1 MTPQIRRNGCAA
13 ALTYLAGTT
22 GAAALEFEPI
32 TPYRPSVS
40 SPAQL
45 PAAGQIEFEFG
56 GLQQRADDAR
66 RSATPYFFKLSFTK
80 EWGLLFGGEAHVW
93 QRDGSDREQGLGDT
107 TVTLKRAWTVDDD
120 SAFGM

>member
-1 MTPQIRRNGCAA
+1 MTPLIPRNGRAA
-13 ALTYLAGTT
+13 ALIYVAGTA

-66 RSATPYFFKLSFTK
+66 RSAKPSLFKLAFTK
-80 EWGLLFGGEAHVW
+80 EWGSSSAVKRTCGN
-93 QRDGSDREQGLGDT
+93 
-107 TVTLKRAWTVDDD
+107 VTAATARKAWATPR
-120 SAFGM
+120 